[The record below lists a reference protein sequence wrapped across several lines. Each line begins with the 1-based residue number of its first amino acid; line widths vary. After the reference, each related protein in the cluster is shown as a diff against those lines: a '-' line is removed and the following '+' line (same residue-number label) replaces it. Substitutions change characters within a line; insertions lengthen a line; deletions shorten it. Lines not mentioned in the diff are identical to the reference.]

1 MIGDLIDES
10 WEAPVLLE
18 ARHGEYIYR
27 VCNSRFCIS
36 QEGSGWDLFMM
47 RDDDVMEF
55 LSTKPTKQDHM
66 TGLDVLIEDMRGMLP

>member
-1 MIGDLIDES
+1 MIGDMIDES

-18 ARHGEYIYR
+18 YRPGEYIYR
-27 VCNSRFCIS
+27 VCNSRFCIFKDD
-36 QEGSGWDLFMM
+36 SGWDLFMM

-66 TGLDVLIEDMRGMLP
+66 QGLDVFITDMRGMLR